1 MSDLPEPTSPT
12 FDLIQSQSSHPR
24 RARPPDLRD
33 GADDALRVP
42 LRPETGDKGRK
53 RESRLGLRNIF
64 GRSRGGSDADKAP
77 AAPPARVLPQRP
89 SGIRASLA
97 EINWPYGLHHAQGH
111 RSEITLPSSTK
122 ALPPGQSLKHKKSES
137 VVRQQQHY
145 HQQQQQHQ
153 QQQSSPDGLAA
164 WNPPPL
170 FQAYPQA
177 VKHAHLPACT
187 VTADVVLRLHHHK
200 SSSPLAGLLSPNH
213 PDIPEETSG
222 EKPKRRHRRNGSG
235 STSRF
240 EWTSKV
246 FVLATSGWLLQ
257 YAGEGTFDR
266 LPEKVL
272 QLGKDSAA
280 FASDAIPGRH
290 WVLQVS
296 AVAEPDRTPGSHGSL
311 RARLPFRGQ
320 ERRHPST
327 FLMVFE
333 SADQMDSWIAILRRE
348 IEKLGGRKVLSETGK
363 PKAGGPE
370 AQLRSQSSQRTLVVR
385 DPDRFSRVMSPEP
398 PLSPTLPMSSPDG
411 SSLDPT
417 HEDLAAR
424 DLSFDDNSTA
434 SFISHEG
441 RQLDALRDST
451 NRLSYMSSG
460 QRTMVTSVGSS
471 PACSP
476 IRDSFCEFDSM
487 PELPHPDDH
496 LQPRLR
502 PNAMAINDRRQSLQT
517 INHVFDM
524 RVASARPSSNLMGPG
539 QPEAA
544 MSFPPAQQS
553 MPNFSAPYSA
563 NKRHS
568 FARTPLGMAP
578 TQSTTASPLLARLST
593 RRPPPSALSINPRPL
608 SLVEDQP
615 SPALSSLSRTGTATG
630 GTGSPLSTVPMT
642 PPISTPS
649 PHGDMAELKVQNESI
664 RDSGISTEES
674 SPEPMLPIQRPQSEV
689 MDADSLGPI
698 ASPSR
703 RVPPPGPFT
712 ITRSVSSMGRY
723 GGGGDTGPRPAAKPP
738 MRMRR
743 LSFGSPEQQHPQ
755 QSEKRLSG
763 LFPPP
768 PMIRPDY
775 TQQHPQQSEKRLSG
789 QFSPPPMIRPDYTQ
803 QLPTTPSLRPVA
815 RSAQQLRLD
824 GVEMPPPQSQST
836 NLQRRSMSHTQPTTT
851 MPTTTE
857 GPPPAPPPNR
867 ALPPIPQRAK
877 FNVVPPPGFI

>member
-12 FDLIQSQSSHPR
+12 FDLIQRHNSHPR
-24 RARPPDLRD
+24 RARPPDLCD

-64 GRSRGGSDADKAP
+64 GRGRGGSDADKAP
-77 AAPPARVLPQRP
+77 AAPPARAVPQRP

-97 EINWPYGLHHAQGH
+97 EINWPYSLHHAQGH

-137 VVRQQQHY
+137 VVRQQQQG
-145 HQQQQQHQ
+145 QQQQ
-153 QQQSSPDGLAA
+153 PNPEGLAA

-187 VTADVVLRLHHHK
+187 VPADVVLRLHHHK

-213 PDIPEETSG
+213 LDIPEETSG
-222 EKPKRRHRRNGSG
+222 EKPRRRHRRNGSG
-235 STSRF
+235 SASRF

-257 YAGEGTFDR
+257 YAGEGSFDR

-272 QLGKDSAA
+272 RLGKESAA

-296 AVAEPDRTPGSHGSL
+296 AVAEPDRTGSHGSL

-320 ERRHPST
+320 ERRHSST

-348 IEKLGGRKVLSETGK
+348 IENLGGRKVLSETGK
-363 PKAGGPE
+363 PKAGGHE
-370 AQLRSQSSQRTLVVR
+370 AQLRNQSSQRTLVVR
-385 DPDRFSRVMSPEP
+385 DPDRFSRVMSPDP
-398 PLSPTLPMSSPDG
+398 PLSPTLPISSPDG
-411 SSLDPT
+411 TSLDPT

-476 IRDSFCEFDSM
+476 IRDSFCEFDTM

-496 LQPRLR
+496 PQPRMR
-502 PNAMAINDRRQSLQT
+502 PNAMAIIDRRQSLQT

-524 RVASARPSSNLMGPG
+524 RVASARPSSNFMGTG
-539 QPEAA
+539 QPDAA
-544 MSFPPAQQS
+544 MSFPPAQQT

-568 FARTPLGMAP
+568 FARTPLGMLPAHG
-578 TQSTTASPLLARLST
+578 TTSSPLVARMST

-615 SPALSSLSRTGTATG
+615 SPALSSLSRTGTTTG
-630 GTGSPLSTVPMT
+630 GTGSPLSTIPMT
-642 PPISTPS
+642 PPISAPS
-649 PHGDMAELKVQNESI
+649 PARLESEMAELKVQNESI

-689 MDADSLGPI
+689 IDADTLGHI

-703 RVPPPGPFT
+703 RVPPPAPYT
-712 ITRSVSSMGRY
+712 ISRSVSSMGRY
-723 GGGGDTGPRPAAKPP
+723 GGDGAHPSAKPG

-743 LSFGSPEQQHPQ
+743 LSFGSPEQGG
-755 QSEKRLSG
+755 EKRHSG
-763 LFPPP
+763 LFSPPP
-768 PMIRPDY
+768 TIRPDY
-775 TQQHPQQSEKRLSG
+775 AT
-789 QFSPPPMIRPDYTQ
+789 RPV
-803 QLPTTPSLRPVA
+803 TPSLRPVA
-815 RSAQQLRLD
+815 RSAQQLR
-824 GVEMPPPQSQST
+824 ESEPQTTS
-836 NLQRRSMSHTQPTTT
+836 LQRRSMSHTHPTTT
-851 MPTTTE
+851 TSTE